1 VAEARSR
8 LPFVALGFSAAA
20 AFSCWNPISAPF
32 GLVVGVAALVLGLR
46 ALRRSGAGRERA
58 ICASALALA
67 AGAILGSGLVLA
79 LTAGVGR
86 ELGGMPVVHVPR
98 PGEVASELDA
108 AAERTKAAR
117 ERARSE
123 LEALDRPTPPPR
135 K

>member
-8 LPFVALGFSAAA
+8 LPLVELGFAAAA

-32 GLVVGVAALVLGLR
+32 GLVVGLASLVLGVR
-46 ALRRSGAGRERA
+46 ALRRSEARRARA
-58 ICASALALA
+58 ISASAIALS
-67 AGAILGSGLVLA
+67 AGAVLASGLVLA

-86 ELGGMPVVHVPR
+86 ELGGMPVVHVPAR
-98 PGEVASELDA
+98 GEVDSELDA
-108 AAERTKAAR
+108 AAERTRAAR

-123 LEALDRPTPPPR
+123 LEALDHPAAPPR